1 MENRE
6 PIVITGAGIV
16 SALGIG
22 KEETLSS
29 LTAFKTGVG
38 PLKYLKTSHKEF
50 PVGEVPLSDE
60 AMKERLGIF
69 SEPTTRTSLMGMI
82 ALEEALRQS
91 GLLPE
96 NQEKRCELKKLGIGL
111 VSGTTV
117 GGMDK
122 SEQFYL
128 DYLANDSKNQYI
140 RTHDCGATTELIE
153 KHFGIFSSVATIST
167 ACSSAANAFILGA
180 NLIRTGRAK
189 IVVVGGCE
197 CITKFHLNGFNS
209 LMILDLTQCKP
220 FSANRAGL
228 NLGEGASYIVLE
240 TPQSAK
246 SRGVSPLAVLSGWGN
261 ACDAFHQTASSDD
274 GEGAYLAMR
283 GALKMS
289 GLKPSQIDYVNAH
302 GTGTQNNDVS
312 ESAALKRIFEENLPP
327 ISSTKGMT
335 GHTTSASGAVEA
347 TICLLSLQS
356 GLIPANYGWEEP
368 IEGGIVPVAKN
379 LQNPNIKHIMC
390 NSFGFGGNDSSLILS
405 KVQDGE

>member
-16 SALGIG
+16 SALGVN
-22 KEETLSS
+22 KEETLAS
-29 LTAFKTGVG
+29 LRAFKTGVG

-50 PVGEVPLSDE
+50 PVGEVPLSD
-60 AMKERLGIF
+60 ADMKTCLGIS

-82 ALEEALRQS
+82 ALEEALSQA

-96 NQEKRCELKKLGIGL
+96 EGKSKGELKKLGIGL

-128 DYLANDSKNQYI
+128 DYLANDSKNEYI

-167 ACSSAANAFILGA
+167 ACSSAANAFILGT
-180 NLIRTGRAK
+180 NLIRQGRAK

-240 TPQSAK
+240 TAQSAK
-246 SRGVSPLAVLSGWGN
+246 ERGAAPLAALSGWGN

-274 GEGAYLAMR
+274 GEGAYLAMSK
-283 GALKMS
+283 ALKMS
-289 GLKPSQIDYVNAH
+289 GLKPCEIDYVNAH

-312 ESAALKRIFEENLPP
+312 ESAALVRVFGDNLPP
-327 ISSTKGMT
+327 VSSTKGMT

-356 GLIPANYGWEEP
+356 GLIPANYGWEQKIPNGIEP
-368 IEGGIVPVAKN
+368 VVKN
-379 LQNPNIKHIMC
+379 LQKPDIKHIMC

-405 KVQDGE
+405 KIQDGR

>member
-356 GLIPANYGWEEP
+356 GLIPANYGWQEP